1 MPRAR
6 SLESYSSANR
16 SQIGICH
23 LCCCCAGWRFFQQ
36 NKTIIRLLA
45 EKIWWLGY
53 LACWQYLLVVWTSC
67 RRNFEIQSRCVR
79 RPCQCHCRAAVSLT
93 KQLFASFGRF
103 CKYSKDLKWKY
114 RELSGACLEFKW
126 PLLRCRECPLPPS
139 TPCFSLHHCTLHLL
153 RHCTCFAFHCSSSA
167 LHQHC

>member
-1 MPRAR
+1 MLLLRWVA
-6 SLESYSSANR
+6 SFSTK
-16 SQIGICH
+16 
-23 LCCCCAGWRFFQQ
+23 Q
-36 NKTIIRLLA
+36 NKTIIPLLA
-45 EKIWWLGY
+45 EKSDGLAIWPVGNICWLFGP
-53 LACWQYLLVVWTSC
+53 VVA
-67 RRNFEIQSRCVR
+67 EILKFSHVVFDD
-79 RPCQCHCRAAVSLT
+79 PVNVTVSLT
-93 KQLFASFGRF
+93 KRLFASFGRF

-114 RELSGACLEFKW
+114 RELSGACLESKW

>member
-1 MPRAR
+1 MPR
-6 SLESYSSANR
+6 SLESYSSANS

-23 LCCCCAGWRFFQQ
+23 LCCCCAGWQVFQQ

-45 EKIWWLGY
+45 EKSDGSAIWPVGNICWLFGP
-53 LACWQYLLVVWTSC
+53 VVA
-67 RRNFEIQSRCVR
+67 EILKFSHVVFDD
-79 RPCQCHCRAAVSLT
+79 PVNVTVSLT
-93 KQLFASFGRF
+93 KRLFASFGRF

-114 RELSGACLEFKW
+114 RELSGACLESKW

-139 TPCFSLHHCTLHLL
+139 TPCFSLHHCTLYLGFL
-153 RHCTCFAFHCSSSA
+153 QHCTCFAFHCSSSA